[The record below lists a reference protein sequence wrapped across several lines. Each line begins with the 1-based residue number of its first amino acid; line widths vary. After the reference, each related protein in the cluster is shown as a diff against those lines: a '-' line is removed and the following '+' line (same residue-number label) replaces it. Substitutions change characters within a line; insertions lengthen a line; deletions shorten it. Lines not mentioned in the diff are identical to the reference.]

1 MADNT
6 FIKRNQMLVFYVLAF
21 AISWILILLIIGPIR
36 FIGTENIPDVLLPML
51 YVAMLAGPSISGILL
66 TGLVD
71 GKAGLLKLLS
81 QLLNWRVNAL
91 WYIVALLI
99 APLLTTAILLVLSI
113 ISVEF
118 FPTIL
123 ISNNKFGLLLTSI
136 VVGLVVGFFEELGWT
151 GYAIPRLRMRHSIL
165 STGLLMGF
173 LWGAWHFPLFSG
185 SANSSGSIPSTLYV
199 AALLFSWLPAYRV
212 LMVWIYNRTHSLLIS
227 ILMHLPIVLSQF
239 VLIPPTL
246 SGASLLTFDLVWS
259 AVLWIVIAG
268 IAIIDRRQLSLQK
281 PVD

>member
-1 MADNT
+1 
-6 FIKRNQMLVFYVLAF
+6 MLVFYVLAF

-66 TGLVD
+66 TSLVD

-118 FPTIL
+118 LPTIL
-123 ISNNKFGLLLTSI
+123 ISNNKFGLMLTSI

-268 IAIIDRRQLSLQK
+268 IAIIDRRQVSLQK

>member
-1 MADNT
+1 
-6 FIKRNQMLVFYVLAF
+6 MLVFYVLAF

-118 FPTIL
+118 LPTIL
-123 ISNNKFGLLLTSI
+123 ISNNKFGLMLTSI

>member
-6 FIKRNQMLVFYVLAF
+6 FIIRNQMLVFYVLAF

-118 FPTIL
+118 LPTIL
-123 ISNNKFGLLLTSI
+123 ISNNKFGLMLTSI